1 MWQWIISAAGVI
13 VAAAIAAWAGR
24 QGSRDSPYAA
34 LHTRVTTLER
44 QVDSM
49 RRRMWRLDTD
59 LDTAVDALWEQQRW
73 IEEGAVP
80 PPPTITRRALEVVHR
95 RRAERAEAHQR
106 PDDGQPTDPTT

>member
-1 MWQWIISAAGVI
+1 MWQWIISAGGVI
-13 VAAAIAAWAGR
+13 AAAAIAAWAGR
-24 QGSRDSPYAA
+24 RGSRDSPYVA

-49 RRRMWRLDTD
+49 RRVQWRTDND
-59 LDTAVDALWEQQRW
+59 LDTVVDALWEQQRW

-95 RRAERAEAHQR
+95 RRAERRRLPDQR
-106 PDDGQPTDPTT
+106 REVVRDDR